1 MRAITLMMM
10 FVLAGCVSSE
20 PAKTPEGCP
29 NYSALAGPLL
39 QAEKNA
45 CLRAYNEEISRAR
58 GASITKCYPSA
69 DGSFT
74 CING

>member
-1 MRAITLMMM
+1 MRAKALVIL

-29 NYSALAGPLL
+29 NYSPLSGPLL

-45 CLRAYNEEISRAR
+45 CLRAYYEETARAR
-58 GASITKCYPSA
+58 GAAITKCYPSA